1 MNILV
6 VTGGALW
13 SVFPPLLTSTLHSDI
28 ETPRLQRATYQVKP
42 IKCRPGP
49 RDGEESQ
56 SSPPVLP
63 LLPQLSGCLSLPGVC
78 GECALMFSVEVGRK
92 MSRYRARTPCG
103 WEPARPS
110 SSCCAVAWWRGET
123 PACPRM
129 IFTARKFYTE
139 EFRNYRSV
147 HVHTCLGA
155 TRIEMTYRNAF
166 LETDGITTDRVP

>member
-1 MNILV
+1 MYEHPGGDWWCSLV
-6 VTGGALW
+6 
-13 SVFPPLLTSTLHSDI
+13 STLHSDI

-56 SSPPVLP
+56 SSPPVFP

-78 GECALMFSVEVGRK
+78 GECALMFSVVTGRK
-92 MSRYRARTPCG
+92 MSGYRARTPCG

-129 IFTARKFYTE
+129 IFTTRKFYTE

-147 HVHTCLGA
+147 YVHTCLGA